1 MMWALQE
8 DAFEKEWSDEWAGT
22 REKNNYYFRVR
33 LEKGR
38 LDEILGSPEELL
50 RLRHDY
56 GKLSNALRHYS
67 VDLEAEVI
75 RRTKPRVPA
84 VAKVEKQSRDRAAL
98 ESGRGQRSR
107 PSPAGGTWDEEDDQK
122 QDAAGDDGGRSSSSS
137 STGEYD
143 GRAALR
149 NKRMIHFGF

>member
-1 MMWALQE
+1 MLWALNE
-8 DAFEKEWSDEWAGT
+8 DAFEKEWSDEWTST

-56 GKLSNALRHYS
+56 GKLKSLSKILRNALHHYG

-75 RRTKPRVPA
+75 RRTKP
-84 VAKVEKQSRDRAAL
+84 
-98 ESGRGQRSR
+98 
-107 PSPAGGTWDEEDDQK
+107 
-122 QDAAGDDGGRSSSSS
+122 
-137 STGEYD
+137 TGY
-143 GRAALR
+143 L
-149 NKRMIHFGF
+149 IIL

>member
-8 DAFEKEWSDEWAGT
+8 DAFEKEWSDEWAST

-56 GKLSNALRHYS
+56 GKLKSLSKILSNALHHYG

-75 RRTKPRVPA
+75 RRTKPRVPE
-84 VAKVEKQSRDRAAL
+84 VAKVAKQ
-98 ESGRGQRSR
+98 
-107 PSPAGGTWDEEDDQK
+107 SPAGGTWDEEDDQK
-122 QDAAGDDGGRSSSSS
+122 QDAAGDDGGQSSSS